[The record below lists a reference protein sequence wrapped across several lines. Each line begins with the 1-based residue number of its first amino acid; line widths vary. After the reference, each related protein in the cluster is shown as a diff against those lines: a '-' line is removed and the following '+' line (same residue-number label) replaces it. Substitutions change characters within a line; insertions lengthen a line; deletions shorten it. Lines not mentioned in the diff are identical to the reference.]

1 MGSCGA
7 LGEKKETETEDAVWF
22 SEKRSSRVG
31 RFHRE
36 KKEASLGE
44 NVRKVKHEKKKKKK
58 RRDTFFVISF
68 IVVITLILL
77 DSLCLSRLSLSLSI
91 DYVLFFKPPR
101 AKLQSSP

>member
-1 MGSCGA
+1 MRCGFERSA
-7 LGEKKETETEDAVWF
+7 HRVLVV
-22 SEKRSSRVG
+22 SIEKRKRPVSGKMWGKSNT
-31 RFHRE
+31 E
-36 KKEASLGE
+36 K
-44 NVRKVKHEKKKKKK
+44 KKKKKK

>member
-1 MGSCGA
+1 VGSCGA

-44 NVRKVKHEKKKKKK
+44 NVRKVKHREEEEEEEK
-58 RRDTFFVISF
+58 
-68 IVVITLILL
+68 
-77 DSLCLSRLSLSLSI
+77 
-91 DYVLFFKPPR
+91 
-101 AKLQSSP
+101 A